1 MPTLSMYNS
10 DYFIFLNCIITLTRT
25 CLGSVST
32 FNTLDISFLKHLFDL
47 VGSDDMATEVFSIQ
61 RARASPIRSTTTA
74 RIIDH
79 INESCTVFV
88 TWDDVM
94 DTDIDVRLLYY
105 YEIQNFIKW

>member
-1 MPTLSMYNS
+1 MFKNFKQG
-10 DYFIFLNCIITLTRT
+10 DYV
-25 CLGSVST
+25 GSALIYFFFVL
-32 FNTLDISFLKHLFDL
+32 FFLKHLFDF

-61 RARASPIRSTTTA
+61 RARASPIRSTTMG

-94 DTDIDVRLLYY
+94 DTDITVRLLYY
-105 YEIQNFIKW
+105 YLI